1 MRGEWQDSAEWPE
14 ASELD
19 PLRVATSW
27 STQRLLGAALV
38 MTGALFVLGLGIA
51 TLVPPPTQ
59 AAEPAPPPPG
69 VGPQVAGEIER
80 PPASDEPTTDIGD
93 AVSVERNGALT
104 PASVEH
110 LTVVQ
115 VSVSVCGSRGVGSG
129 VVVADGLVL
138 TAAHVVGDAALVRID
153 HAGTVVTG
161 EVLGVLG
168 DGRDVALV
176 QVDAPMAA
184 PLEFAGAPEPGD
196 AVTLVGHPDGG
207 PRTVLVGAAVPV
219 DVTTAVQAGAGEI
232 IGVDVAIRAGI
243 SGGVAIADSGD
254 VVGLVVAKEAR
265 SETALVVALP
275 DLADIAAAALVP
287 GECPATA

>member
-1 MRGEWQDSAEWPE
+1 MRGEWQDSGERQE
-14 ASELD
+14 TSELD

-59 AAEPAPPPPG
+59 AAEPAPG
-69 VGPQVAGEIER
+69 SLEDALVAGEVER
-80 PPASDEPTTDIGD
+80 RPGTDDPATGIGD
-93 AVSVERNGALT
+93 ALSVERNGVLT

-115 VSVSVCGSRGVGSG
+115 VSVSVCDARGVGSG

-153 HAGTVVTG
+153 HQGTVVTG

-176 QVDAPMAA
+176 QVDAPMAEPLA
-184 PLEFAGAPEPGD
+184 PAAAPKPGD

-207 PRTVLVGAAVPV
+207 PRTVQVGAAVPV

-232 IGVDVAIRAGI
+232 IGVNVSIQAGI

-265 SETALVVALP
+265 SDTALVVALP
-275 DLADIAAAALVP
+275 DLADIAEAALVP

>member
-1 MRGEWQDSAEWPE
+1 MRGEWQES
-14 ASELD
+14 SELD

-38 MTGALFVLGLGIA
+38 MTGALFVIGLGVA

-59 AAEPAPPPPG
+59 AAEPAP
-69 VGPQVAGEIER
+69 V
-80 PPASDEPTTDIGD
+80 PPADAVVSGEVERGAGTDEAATDIGD
-93 AVSVERNGALT
+93 ALSVERNGALT

-115 VSVSVCGSRGVGSG
+115 VSVSVCGARGVGSG

-153 HAGTVVTG
+153 HRGTVVTG

-176 QVDAPMAA
+176 QVDAPMAE
-184 PLEFAGAPEPGD
+184 PLEFAGNPEPGD
-196 AVTLVGHPDGG
+196 AVTLVGHPEGG
-207 PRTVLVGAAVPV
+207 PRTVQVGAAVPV

-232 IGVDVAIRAGI
+232 SGVDVSIRAGI
-243 SGGVAIADSGD
+243 SGGVAVAASGD
-254 VVGLVVAKEAR
+254 VIGLVVAKEAR
-265 SETALVVALP
+265 TDTALVVALP
-275 DLADIAAAALVP
+275 DLAEIADAALVP